1 MPRPPKL
8 GRFLGAALAP
18 ALLLAACGG
27 LPGGATEETVA
38 TTAAN
43 PDYLIGP
50 GDTLQ
55 VFVWRSP
62 ELSVT
67 VPVRPDGRIS
77 TPLIQDMV
85 ATGKTPSQLSQDIE
99 TELARYIQEPVV
111 TVIATSFIGPYSQQ
125 VRVIGE
131 ATRPQALP
139 YREDMSVL
147 DVMIAVGGVTPFA
160 AGNRA
165 SLIRKRDGQDVQI
178 PVNLDLLMNDG
189 EIAANR
195 RVLPGDVL
203 VIPQSWF

>member
-1 MPRPPKL
+1 MSRPPKL
-8 GRFLGAALAP
+8 GRFVGALLAP
-18 ALLLAACGG
+18 VLMLSACGG
-27 LPGGATEETVA
+27 LSGEAVEGTV
-38 TTAAN
+38 TTATN

-62 ELSVT
+62 DLSVT

-85 ATGKTPSQLSQDIE
+85 ATDKTPSQLSEDIE
-99 TELARYIQEPVV
+99 KELARYIQEPVV
-111 TVIATSFIGPYSQQ
+111 TVIPTSFIGPFSQQ
-125 VRVIGE
+125 VRIIGE

-139 YREDMSVL
+139 YREGMSVL

-165 SLIRKRDGQDVQI
+165 SLIRKRDGKDIQI
-178 PVNLDLLMNDG
+178 PVNLDGLMNDG
-189 EIAANR
+189 DITANR
-195 RVLPGDVL
+195 PVLPGDVL

>member
-1 MPRPPKL
+1 MSRPPKL
-8 GRFLGAALAP
+8 GRFVGALLAP
-18 ALLLAACGG
+18 VLMLSACGG
-27 LPGGATEETVA
+27 LPGEAVEGTV
-38 TTAAN
+38 TTATN

-62 ELSVT
+62 DLSVT

-85 ATGKTPSQLSQDIE
+85 ATDKTPSQLSEDIE
-99 TELARYIQEPVV
+99 KELARYIQEPVV
-111 TVIATSFIGPYSQQ
+111 TVIPTSFIGPFSQQ
-125 VRVIGE
+125 VRIIGE

-139 YREDMSVL
+139 YREGMSVL

-165 SLIRKRDGQDVQI
+165 SLIRKRDGKDIQI
-178 PVNLDLLMNDG
+178 PVNLDGLMNDG
-189 EIAANR
+189 DITANR
-195 RVLPGDVL
+195 PVLPGDVL